1 MDPSPLHIKKSY
13 KKPPKAAYATG
24 SLPVAVQRANCA
36 GRFAQARACAKRNIR
51 PANAGRDAAV
61 PPGGARGRS
70 RKRSAFE
77 RPVRSAEPPRGASTS
92 VGNCRRNRE
101 SARAFPRRE
110 ASLECAAEGL
120 ALRRAASLEC
130 AAEGLAPRRAASLEC
145 GDSSPLSSRTLP
157 LYGHVRKEMVRDWK
171 AELKSASPPLRAPHS
186 KIVMERFKPRKL

>member
-13 KKPPKAAYATG
+13 KKNAEGGLRRRQLAGRSPARELRW
-24 SLPVAVQRANCA
+24 SLCA
-36 GRFAQARACAKRNIR
+36 GPRLRGAGAKRNVR

-61 PPGGARGRS
+61 PPGGVCGRS

-110 ASLECAAEGL
+110 ASLEC
-120 ALRRAASLEC
+120 
-130 AAEGLAPRRAASLEC
+130 
-145 GDSSPLSSRTLP
+145 GDSSPPSSRTLP
-157 LYGHVRKEMVRDWK
+157 LYGHVRKQRWRASCNRVILT
-171 AELKSASPPLRAPHS
+171 AEVVKDQEAGRVKRLLGAAR
-186 KIVMERFKPRKL
+186 M